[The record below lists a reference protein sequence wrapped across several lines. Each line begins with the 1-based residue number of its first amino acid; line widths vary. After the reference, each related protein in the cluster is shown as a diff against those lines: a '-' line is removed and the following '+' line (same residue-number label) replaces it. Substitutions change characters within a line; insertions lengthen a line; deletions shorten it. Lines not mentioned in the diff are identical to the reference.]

1 MAVEVVAVVLVGE
14 VVLMVEVVM
23 MAVGRTIS
31 SFSEAAPPQPWRTR
45 RRERESPGPRYLVE
59 GA

>member
-45 RRERESPGPRYLVE
+45 RRERISWP
-59 GA
+59 AIFS